1 MVGPKNPETSVFC
14 CLPGILYKLVHECGP
29 SMHCFADT
37 AKWRGRKQRLYIVG
51 WSWAAAYKLTSLFNL
66 QVEYDEFNS
75 LSVLGTGGDPVVIPL
90 PNADIPLQVFNIY

>member
-1 MVGPKNPETSVFC
+1 MEGTETKVVHSRVIMGS
-14 CLPGILYKLVHECGP
+14 CL
-29 SMHCFADT
+29 
-37 AKWRGRKQRLYIVG
+37 Q
-51 WSWAAAYKLTSLFNL
+51 TSLFNL